1 MYENRTC
8 DVYIIDRT
16 RNNIDTIFL
25 TLFYYRNTNILFL
38 FTNKFCCTQQPVVII
53 IIHINLL
60 GSSKDTPILFIRG
73 CGMAILIVVL
83 IANIELFGKGTI
95 FSLAD
100 RTKTCA
106 REEPLKSLKSCTD

>member
-1 MYENRTC
+1 
-8 DVYIIDRT
+8 
-16 RNNIDTIFL
+16 
-25 TLFYYRNTNILFL
+25 
-38 FTNKFCCTQQPVVII
+38 
-53 IIHINLL
+53 
-60 GSSKDTPILFIRG
+60 
-73 CGMAILIVVL
+73 MAILIVVL